1 MALHNELGREGEEAA
16 CRYLVRQGYTLLE
29 RNWRTAH
36 LEVDIVAEWYGEVV
50 FVEVKTRRDERF
62 APAREAVTEAKK
74 ANIVQAAR
82 EYMLRL
88 GERRPFRFD
97 IITVVGAASPFAVTH
112 YRCAYS
118 PAAMR

>member
-1 MALHNELGREGEEAA
+1 MAVHNDLGHEGEEAA
-16 CRYLVRQGYTLLE
+16 CRYLMRQGYTLLE

-36 LEVDIVAEWYGEVV
+36 LEVDIIAEWYGEVV

-74 ANIVQAAR
+74 GHIAQAAR
-82 EYMLRL
+82 DYMLRL

-97 IITVVGAASPFAVTH
+97 IITVVGASAPFAITH

-118 PAAMR
+118 SSAR